1 MMIRRTAKNSIGLLR
16 LLLMGL
22 GLLTVQAATTAHAD
36 THSYASER
44 RQIRAGVLVFAGAHT
59 ATNPQTP
66 QNTKPNVFYVLD
78 RRTDLKP
85 AGWEFVNPLAPATI
99 TGDIYARWLTRSNVE
114 VNPDPAFSNTPAGV
128 DFRVGQPLTK
138 NMGAY
143 WEVNLDNVSTTDL
156 QQFDIL
162 LMAYHTLQTQFTTD
176 EREKLRRYV
185 DGGGTIWLEDQG
197 GFDLRTPG
205 FGGGYG
211 GGEFFIDLAFLNSI
225 PAAGFLPVA
234 TTPHHP
240 LLNFPYALAATD
252 LAQLGASGITYG
264 TSLLIHHAHQGVNA
278 AYTAPSGIANPRV
291 LVPIITVPTGA
302 GSLPYLSA
310 GDYGAGHIVVSSG
323 GMASGINDWVGGFDV
338 GEGNNSAVLSG
349 EAMLGARPVDL
360 KFAYN
365 LIAWTSSVPTASV
378 NARRTNSSREDI
390 GAQIGPRWATIPP
403 VLQNPPQPPY
413 PSVGSG
419 AVIHK
424 GVVFYVDGKNVL
436 HAYDASPQQD
446 LDNNDNPDDGIPDYI
461 YGAPYDEIWRTDLTT
476 ILNITL
482 NTRVSTPTIASIA
495 NPNTGVPE
503 DILIVSDSIG
513 DTIAFDAF
521 PTVGGVL
528 AQTSPPIWTISS
540 PDQGDLTVDL
550 TANGATLQVPSPVFS
565 DGVVFTIW
573 EQATPDANHPW
584 HIAAID
590 PVTGREIFQE
600 TKNIGLTVAPSAL
613 PNGTLGAGIVAGI
626 PNPVGSLTAGYVRDD
641 STGALDK
648 MIYVPTRTAMIT
660 DAGAGTIQGVWFST
674 KGEPLEPL
682 ALGNNNQVFSPKG
695 QRRLLPWYLTNPPA
709 NGVDLRPVVYKT
721 DAAGNITRLQYG
733 GGFTVQYQGGPP
745 SRSIVVM
752 ITGAVALGDTFTA
765 DYTLDWP
772 ADVLP
777 VVAGSGRPTVS
788 EVTQFSQ
795 RNLPFTPDPRQN
807 QVNPPPA
814 IRLTG
819 GPTLSP
825 QDYLFVGAGDYPGG
839 DRLYAF
845 HEQFGNV
852 ISNPTVPGSALRANT
867 ALAWMFYANAP
878 DDDFPGV
885 GTGGVAGRMH
895 NTDPFMPPSS
905 GITIPPVDVYVTD
918 FEQVGSPAYANG
930 IVYVTGFCHLRSNL
944 SGTAQNLPDAM
955 VVMALRANPNTS
967 FTVQQN
973 DGTPYP
979 LPDFNIATPL
989 TIRQPDL
996 INSTALNPLY
1006 IELQENV
1013 NFTVDRNSSTIQIFD
1028 FRSHGRAGNG
1038 DAFNTALPIYVA
1050 SGGTNITGPIVNPQ
1064 TGYGVMDNVL
1074 WWMTVPLAFNN
1085 NFYSGLQYP
1094 AQWSGSNPGTG
1105 SPLGG
1110 ASGLH
1115 PASGPTVVGNT
1126 LYFGSTTGQIVSVDI
1141 AGANAGGGQ
1150 LNVYKADGTSRVTA
1164 QAAQMSPLG
1173 EALQQPIFSPPVA
1186 TTGIVAVGAA
1196 QGLSVF
1202 DNQLTLIADNNRL
1215 IEVDHAGNASWTTDA
1230 TQTIRIIQSTG
1241 GAGGQTGT
1249 LKTTFSRPN
1258 MAHRSSLNDY
1268 VVADTGNNRVV
1279 QIDHGGI
1286 VTWELSKLNND
1297 LRFLRDND
1305 PIALNQPTDIQT
1317 YTTSGTNS
1325 LTFTSP
1331 VSNATYTYTPGA
1343 GGLWFAIHYI
1353 IADSGNFRALE
1364 VVDVYDATGNVVV
1377 MSGSDGT
1384 SPAMLRQVVFVTR
1397 SYGEQNKALRYRTI
1411 QQFTNLESGVFRTYM
1426 VAAVDNARQGAD
1438 LNPAAANV
1446 GTNSDSVKGPGSSL
1460 MILKR
1465 YPPAGQ
1471 GADGDTAALINSIV
1485 YPDQVGTGILQR
1497 QIISNPRWFK
1507 EFNVANPLDLTAPS
1521 LHYAL
1526 ADANGVYVLKPGT
1539 GTLTGEAVVEWSLSN
1554 DDYYYMT
1561 GRHLNATS
1569 IQKVSQSDYD
1579 PGTNKFYPHYLI
1591 TNGYTGLDN
1600 IFELFGGN
1608 VLDGQVHG
1616 EVVEVRS
1623 DIYFVLGGGHFNA
1636 NGGYRS
1642 ANARLYTVNVRGSL
1656 VANPLSA
1663 ITWMVPNQT
1672 LPAAPLVGPLPPPTA
1687 VKRKIG
1693 NGTGGGTNTGL
1704 LEQPTFSDRP
1714 F

>member
-44 RQIRAGVLVFAGAHT
+44 RQIRAGVLVFAGAQ
-59 ATNPQTP
+59 TNSTP
-66 QNTKPNVFYVLD
+66 QNTKPHVFYVLD

-99 TGDIYARWLTRSNVE
+99 TGDIYNRWQTRSNAE
-114 VNPDPAFSNTPAGV
+114 TNPDPAFSNTPAGV

-162 LMAYHTLQTQFTTD
+162 LMAYHTLQTQFSTA

-197 GFDLRTPG
+197 GFDLRTPVV
-205 FGGGYG
+205 GGYG
-211 GGEFFIDLAFLNSI
+211 GGEFIVDLAFLNSI

-252 LAQLGASGITYG
+252 LAQLGASGIQYNLTG
-264 TSLLIHHAHQGVNA
+264 HHAHQGVNA
-278 AYTAPSGIANPRV
+278 GYTAPAGIANPRV
-291 LVPIITVPTGA
+291 LVPIITVPTGV
-302 GSLPYLSA
+302 GSLPYVSA

-365 LIAWTSSVPTASV
+365 LIAWTSSVPTAGV

-390 GAQIGPRWATIPP
+390 GAQVGPRWATIPP
-403 VLQNPPQPPY
+403 VLQNPPQTPY

-424 GVVFYVDGKNVL
+424 GVVFYVDGNNVL

-446 LDNNDNPDDGIPDYI
+446 LDNEGNPDDGIQDYI
-461 YGAPYDEIWRTDLTT
+461 YGAPYDEIWRTDLKTAVPG
-476 ILNITL
+476 ILAS
-482 NTRVSTPTIASIA
+482 TRFSTPTIASIA
-495 NPNTGVPE
+495 NPNTGVPQ
-503 DILIVSDSIG
+503 DILMVSSSRG
-513 DTIAFDAF
+513 DTVAFDAF
-521 PTVGGVL
+521 PSSGGVL
-528 AQTSPPIWTISS
+528 AQTSAPVWTISS
-540 PDQGDLTVDL
+540 PDQVDLAGDL

-573 EQATPDANHPW
+573 QQATPDANHPW

-600 TKNIGLTVAPSAL
+600 TGGNAIGQTVAPSAL

-626 PNPVGSLTAGYVRDD
+626 PNPVGSLTAGYVQDD

-648 MIYVPTRTAMIT
+648 MIYVPTISAQNNATT
-660 DAGAGTIQGVWFST
+660 DVGAGTIQGVWFST
-674 KGEPLEPL
+674 KGEPLEAL
-682 ALGNNNQVFSPKG
+682 ALGTNVFSPKG
-695 QRRLLPWYLTNPPA
+695 QRRLLPWYLTAPPG
-709 NGVDLRPVVYKT
+709 NGVDLRPVVFKR
-721 DAAGNITRLQYG
+721 DAVGNITRLQYG

-745 SRSIVVM
+745 SRSIVVT

-777 VVAGSGRPTVS
+777 LPGGSGSGRPTVA

-795 RNLPFTPDPRQN
+795 RNLPFTPNTLQSPTPQLS
-807 QVNPPPA
+807 

-819 GPTLSP
+819 ASALSP
-825 QDYLFVGAGDYPGG
+825 QDYQFVGAGDYPGG
-839 DRLYAF
+839 DRLYAY

-852 ISNPTVPGSALRANT
+852 SSNPAVPGSVVRANT

-878 DDDFPGV
+878 DDDFNI

-895 NTDPFMPPSS
+895 NSDTFFPPLTP
-905 GITIPPVDVYVTD
+905 GLPLIPDVYVTD
-918 FEQVGSPAYANG
+918 FEQVGSPSYTNG
-930 IVYVTGFCHLRSNL
+930 IVYVTGYCHLRSEIN
-944 SGTAQNLPDAM
+944 SAAQNLPDAM

-979 LPDFNIATPL
+979 LPDFNAATPL

-996 INSTALNPLY
+996 INSTALIPKY
-1006 IELQENV
+1006 IELQENI
-1013 NFTVDRNSSTIQIFD
+1013 NFTVDRNSSTIQVFD
-1028 FRSHGRAGNG
+1028 FRARRGTGNG

-1050 SGGTNITGPIVNPQ
+1050 VGGTNIAGPIVNPQ

-1074 WWMTVPLAFNN
+1074 WWMTVPLNFNA
-1085 NFYSGLQYP
+1085 NFYPPASGLTYP
-1094 AQWSGSNPGTG
+1094 AQWSGSNPG
-1105 SPLGG
+1105 G
-1110 ASGLH
+1110 AGGLH

-1164 QAAQMSPLG
+1164 QAAQKSPLG
-1173 EALQQPIFSPPVA
+1173 VALQQPIFSPPVA
-1186 TTGIVAVGAA
+1186 TTGIVAVGTP

-1215 IEVDHAGNASWTTDA
+1215 LEVDRAGNASWATDA
-1230 TQTIRIIQSTG
+1230 TQSIRIIQSTG

-1286 VTWELSKLNND
+1286 VTWELSRLNND
-1297 LRFLRDND
+1297 LRFLREND

-1317 YTTSGTNS
+1317 YTTSGTTS

-1364 VVDVYDATGNVVV
+1364 VVDVYDANGNVVV

-1384 SPAMLRQVVFVTR
+1384 TPAMLRQVVFVTR

-1426 VAAVDNARQGAD
+1426 VAAVDNVRQGAD
-1438 LNPAAANV
+1438 LNPQAANV
-1446 GTNSDSVKGPGSSL
+1446 GTNTDSVKGPGSSL

-1485 YPDQVGTGILQR
+1485 YPDQTGTAILQR

-1507 EFNVANPLDLTAPS
+1507 EFNVANPLNLTAPS

-1579 PGTNKFYPHYLI
+1579 PG
-1591 TNGYTGLDN
+1591 
-1600 IFELFGGN
+1600 
-1608 VLDGQVHG
+1608 
-1616 EVVEVRS
+1616 
-1623 DIYFVLGGGHFNA
+1623 
-1636 NGGYRS
+1636 
-1642 ANARLYTVNVRGSL
+1642 
-1656 VANPLSA
+1656 
-1663 ITWMVPNQT
+1663 
-1672 LPAAPLVGPLPPPTA
+1672 
-1687 VKRKIG
+1687 
-1693 NGTGGGTNTGL
+1693 
-1704 LEQPTFSDRP
+1704 
-1714 F
+1714 